1 MEGGAEI
8 LRSQDP
14 GVQVSDWPFTD
25 GECGG
30 LAESRMFKVPQ
41 APSFRGRGERGWGGS
56 GSKEGK
62 MGLWVQWSA
71 KESKLPLVFAHEA
84 SWEGLLTVSE
94 KRGTMAGLGTSGSW
108 FFKVCWM
115 DRWVEE

>member
-25 GECGG
+25 GEHGG
-30 LAESRMFKVPQ
+30 LAESQVCKVPQ

-62 MGLWVQWSA
+62 TGLRVQWSA
-71 KESKLPLVFAHEA
+71 KESKLPLVFAHAA

-94 KRGTMAGLGTSGSW
+94 KRGPVAGLRTSGSR